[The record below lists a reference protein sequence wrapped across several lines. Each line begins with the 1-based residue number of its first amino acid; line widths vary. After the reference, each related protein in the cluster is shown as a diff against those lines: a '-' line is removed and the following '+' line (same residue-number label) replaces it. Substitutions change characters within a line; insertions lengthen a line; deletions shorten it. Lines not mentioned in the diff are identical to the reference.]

1 MFSKLLKQLFRNKFT
16 TAIALFVVI
25 IGGYFGYQGL
35 VKEEENVQ
43 YVTAVVERGT
53 LVSSVSGSG
62 QINVSDQIDVK
73 PKVSD
78 EVIVVYIKKGQE
90 VKMGSLLVTLD
101 WQDAQRA
108 INDAEVALESAKVK
122 LAELL
127 AQPDTQSLIQ
137 AENAL
142 AQAER
147 DLEKAKEDYEKIEMD
162 AERILASTYEDG
174 YNDVSTTFFKLSDY
188 MEDLRDVLGTEQ
200 SAQEH
205 ISGYKLLLG
214 LESLFIQKLLN
225 DYDSALDLFNENF
238 AFFREAYRDD
248 DRDTIYQLIGDTL
261 ETTKEIS
268 QALESVRHMF
278 DAIVVG
284 SYKHLNIASTI
295 DKMQPKIESDLS
307 SVFSNITSLQRT
319 IDTIDD
325 TVQNTPNEIKDAELA
340 LESAQEKLGDKKLA
354 FEEVQAGADPL
365 DIKAQQN
372 TVAQKEDALLDAKE
386 KLANHFVR
394 APFNGVIAE
403 VNVKTGDSVSSNTI
417 LVTLMTQQQIA
428 ELTINEID
436 IAKVK
441 LNQLVTLVFDAVE
454 ELTLTGKVTD
464 IASAASTNQGVV
476 TYGITITLDTINE
489 LIKPG
494 MTVDAS
500 IIVDRKTDIVFVPN
514 SAIQARGD
522 DIFVQVL
529 EADDPNPVV
538 KMIEVGIS
546 NDEVTEVISGLRES
560 EKVVT
565 ATLSGEASVGT
576 QAASVGSSFRI
587 PGLGGGGGFRGGGG
601 FGQH

>member
-1 MFSKLLKQLFRNKFT
+1 M
-16 TAIALFVVI
+16 VI

-62 QINVSDQIDVK
+62 QINVSDQIDIK
-73 PKVSD
+73 PKVSG

-90 VKMGSLLVTLD
+90 VKIGSLLVGLD

-127 AQPDTQSLIQ
+127 AQPDAQSLLQ

-147 DLEKAKEDYEKIEMD
+147 DLEKAKEDNEKIEMD
-162 AERILASTYEDG
+162 AERILASAYEDG

-214 LESLFIQKLLN
+214 SESLFIQKLLN
-225 DYDSALDLFNENF
+225 DYNSALDLFNENF
-238 AFFREAYRDD
+238 TFFREAYRED
-248 DRDTIYQLIGDTL
+248 DRDTIYQLIDDTL

-268 QALESVRHMF
+268 QALESARHMF

-284 SYKHLNIASTI
+284 SYKHFTIASII
-295 DKMQPKIESDLS
+295 DKMQSRIESDLS
-307 SVFSNITSLQRT
+307 SIFSNISSLQRT

-354 FEEVQAGADPL
+354 LEEVQAGADPL

-372 TVAQKEDALLDAKE
+372 TVAQKEAALLDAKE

-403 VNVKTGDSVSSNTI
+403 INVKTGDFVSSNTI
-417 LVTLMTQQQIA
+417 LITLMTQQQIA

-441 LNQLVTLVFDAVE
+441 LNQPATLVFDAVE

-500 IIVDRKTDIVFVPN
+500 IIVDRRTDIVFVPN

-546 NDEVTEVISGLRES
+546 NDEVTEVISGLQKS

-565 ATLSGEASVGT
+565 ATLRGEVQVNT

-601 FGQH
+601 FISH